1 MYAVG
6 ALAIAYL
13 ALYVYVTHTGRTLHP
28 GKPIQIFRNP
38 DAPSYSSAVPHSLRQ
53 GRLRF
58 EPSWPG
64 WSRPSTFRHAE
75 APENVDI
82 RA

>member
-38 DAPSYSSAVPHSLRQ
+38 DAPSYSSVVPPSLRQ

-58 EPSWPG
+58 EPPG
-64 WSRPSTFRHAE
+64 WSRPSTFRYAE
-75 APENVDI
+75 ALENVDT